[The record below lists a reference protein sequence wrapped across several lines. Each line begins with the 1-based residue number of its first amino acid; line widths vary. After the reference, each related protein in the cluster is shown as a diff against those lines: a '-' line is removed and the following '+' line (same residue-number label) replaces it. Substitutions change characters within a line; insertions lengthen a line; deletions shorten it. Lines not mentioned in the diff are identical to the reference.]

1 MRQLTILKTIA
12 CKLLFLAIEYGPNIY
27 NGYRTFVA
35 NIGNLFYVEMLHFMY
50 WDVLSL
56 WY

>member
-1 MRQLTILKTIA
+1 MRQLTILKTMA
-12 CKLLFLAIEYGPNIY
+12 RNLLFLAIEYGPNIY
-27 NGYRTFVA
+27 NGWTFVA